1 MWTVDLGTCFR
12 VNNINSTIVNYIVSM
27 IKSDMSIRFTPEDS
41 FARNIVKN
49 IKWCLEYSRKYFRN
63 YLFVNK
69 HRDNY

>member
-1 MWTVDLGTCFR
+1 
-12 VNNINSTIVNYIVSM
+12 M